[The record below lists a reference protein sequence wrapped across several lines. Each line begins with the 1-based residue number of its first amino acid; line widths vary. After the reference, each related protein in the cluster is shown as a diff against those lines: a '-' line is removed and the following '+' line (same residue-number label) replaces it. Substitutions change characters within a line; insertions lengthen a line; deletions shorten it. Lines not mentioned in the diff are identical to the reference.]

1 MFNIDVD
8 KLLMI
13 NIAVDCYFI
22 NSFSCY
28 NKFFD
33 CFT

>member
-13 NIAVDCYFI
+13 NIAVAAI
-22 NSFSCY
+22 LFSCY